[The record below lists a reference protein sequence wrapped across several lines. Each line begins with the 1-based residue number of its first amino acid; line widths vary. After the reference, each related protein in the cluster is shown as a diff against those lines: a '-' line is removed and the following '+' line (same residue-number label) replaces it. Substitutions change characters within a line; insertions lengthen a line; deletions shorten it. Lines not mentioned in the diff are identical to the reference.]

1 MLNIPMRPTPT
12 HVIAALA
19 LALVLGATACDDS
32 TLPEALFEN
41 TIDTVTLYALDGTP
55 VSTQSGY
62 NIVGRSPVR
71 TDLSTNFDFVFN
83 IDTLGRALL
92 IPAPALS
99 MGGNAGFQAATGT
112 FEEVRSA
119 PTGDYI
125 SDSGY
130 AIIPGQVVAARSRLV
145 SCAGLGSLSYYAKI
159 GVLVVDPTDRLVTF
173 EILANINCG
182 YRSLEPGRPTQ

>member
-1 MLNIPMRPTPT
+1 MLNTPMRP
-12 HVIAALA
+12 HHIVLA
-19 LALVLGATACDDS
+19 LGLLLGATACNDNA
-32 TLPEALFEN
+32 LPEALYEN
-41 TIDTVTLYALDGTP
+41 TVDTVTLYALDGTP
-55 VSTQSGY
+55 VATRSGY
-62 NIVGRSPVR
+62 NLVGRQAVR
-71 TDLSTNFDFVFN
+71 TDLSTTFDFVFN
-83 IDTLGRALL
+83 IDTLGRSLL
-92 IPAPALS
+92 IPAPALN

-119 PTGDYI
+119 PTGDYL

-130 AIIPGQVVAARSRLV
+130 AVIPGQVVAARSRLV

-159 GVLVVDPTDRLVTF
+159 GVIAIDPTERFITF